1 MLREKQIAMQALTA
15 DILFFGYGKLTS
27 CLIDK
32 LLKSGYSILCVSDSL
47 GDQKLIQSKQLKS
60 ISYKEA
66 MNSTITSTI
75 TIFTWR
81 DKNILDKFS
90 SYLLRWLESSNF
102 KTKKSFFL
110 SSASVYRNSSLPLS
124 ESKINLEINVG
135 KNEKFI
141 LEEFFMAL
149 MKKKNANHINLRISN
164 VYGSNLDHGLISSI
178 IKSPE
183 KEVNIKLFNNLFVIR
198 DYVYIDD
205 VVHAI
210 LQLMNVHPD
219 LNCFNISTGVGSSIL
234 RIIELFSFY
243 GYVFSK
249 DLQVL
254 DATRVKKSSI
264 LDCTHLAN
272 AVFWK
277 PLIIDEGIKRI
288 INEKNLKYS

>member
-1 MLREKQIAMQALTA
+1 MLREKQVAMQVLTA

-27 CLIDK
+27 CLIDE
-32 LLKSGYSILCVSDSL
+32 LLKSGHSILCVSDSL

-75 TIFTWR
+75 TIFTGR
-81 DKNILDKFS
+81 DKYILDKFS

-102 KTKKSFFL
+102 KTKNSFFL
-110 SSASVYRNSSLPLS
+110 SSASVYRNSSFPLS

-141 LEEFFMAL
+141 LEEFLMAL
-149 MKKKNANHINLRISN
+149 MIKKNANHINLRISN

-183 KEVNIKLFNNLFVIR
+183 KKVNIKLFNNLFVIR

-205 VVHAI
+205 VVNAI
-210 LQLMNVHPD
+210 LQLMNVHSD
-219 LNCFNISTGVGSSIL
+219 FNCFNISTGVGSSIL

-243 GYVFSK
+243 GYEFSK

-277 PLIIDEGIKRI
+277 PLNIDEGIKRI

>member
-1 MLREKQIAMQALTA
+1 MLREKQFAMQVLTA

-47 GDQKLIQSKQLKS
+47 GDQKLIHRKQLKT
-60 ISYKEA
+60 ISYKDA
-66 MNSTITSTI
+66 INSTITSTI

-81 DKNILDKFS
+81 DKNVLDKFS
-90 SYLLRWLESSNF
+90 SNLLRWLESSNF

-110 SSASVYRNSSLPLS
+110 SSASVYRDSSLPLS
-124 ESKINLEINVG
+124 ESKLNLETNVE
-135 KNEKFI
+135 KNDKFI
-141 LEEFFMAL
+141 LEECLMAL

-164 VYGSNLDHGLISSI
+164 VYGSTLNHGLISSI

-198 DYVYIDD
+198 DYIYIDD
-205 VVHAI
+205 VINAI
-210 LQLMNVHPD
+210 FQLMNAQPNF
-219 LNCFNISTGVGSSIL
+219 NCINISTGVGSSIL

-243 GYVFSK
+243 GYAFSK

-254 DATRVKKSSI
+254 DATNVKKSSI
-264 LDCTHLAN
+264 LDCTQLAN
-272 AVFWK
+272 TVFWK
-277 PLIIDEGIKRI
+277 PLSIDEGIKRI
-288 INEKNLKYS
+288 VNKKNLNYS